1 MNKLL
6 VLAVL
11 ALVFTSCKTKNV
23 VLVEPVLV
31 LEELSKDDVERN
43 QFLERTDSAEF
54 KFEYLSAR
62 GKAELVAD
70 GKVYDVII
78 NLRMQKD
85 KVIWA
90 SITALGFEAIR
101 ALITPDSIKIINRL
115 AGEYQQN
122 DIKYVQNFTNEDV
135 DFGTLQ
141 AILLGNKLDNFIGKT
156 DAIGFTDG
164 LTTLSGEMDSLEH
177 IFYFNEN
184 LKTTR
189 IYIHDKKATQSI
201 NATYSN
207 FATFNNQLLPQNV
220 NLLSKTI
227 KSILQL
233 DIKFNRITIDEPL
246 DFPFT
251 VPRRFN

>member
-1 MNKLL
+1 MNKLCWIAAFL
-6 VLAVL
+6 VVL
-11 ALVFTSCKTKNV
+11 SSCKTRTV
-23 VLVEPVLV
+23 VLKEPVLA
-31 LEELSKDDVERN
+31 LEELSKNDAERN
-43 QFLERTDSAEF
+43 LFLEKTDSAEF
-54 KFEYLSAR
+54 QFEYLSAR

-85 KVIWA
+85 KIIWA

-115 AGEYQQN
+115 AGQYQQN
-122 DIKYVQNFTNEDV
+122 DIKYIQSFTNEDV

-141 AILLGNKLDNFIGKT
+141 AILLGNKLDNFIGKS
-156 DAIGFTDG
+156 DAIGMTDG
-164 LTTLSGEMDSLEH
+164 QTTLSGEMDSIEH

-189 IYIHDKKATQSI
+189 VFINDKKASQSI
-201 NATYSN
+201 YATYSN
-207 FATFNNQLLPQNV
+207 FAGINNQLLPQNV

-227 KSILQL
+227 NSILQL
-233 DIKFNRITIDEPL
+233 DIKFNRITVDEPL
-246 DFPFT
+246 DFPFN